1 MGAPLRVLA
10 DTTGDW
16 SEEACRTVAYELTSS
31 LDLGEHRNA
40 LVDTM
45 VWIHMVAADLGERVR
60 AWTGRQYHPSPQHLL
75 SLLHSFSAIVREQH
89 EQHEDQQRFRLMGL
103 DKLRATVEQIEEM
116 QSLLS
121 TKRKRLEDA
130 NSEAND
136 RLHCMVEQQQAA

>member
-75 SLLHSFSAIVREQH
+75 SLLHSFSEIVREQH
-89 EQHEDQQRFRLMGL
+89 EQHEDQQRFRLM
-103 DKLRATVEQIEEM
+103 DRT
-116 QSLLS
+116 SLKCCFLILLTAACAS
-121 TKRKRLEDA
+121 SNDGSASESSCRTDA
-130 NSEAND
+130 
-136 RLHCMVEQQQAA
+136 RC

>member
-1 MGAPLRVLA
+1 MGAPLRVRA

-75 SLLHSFSAIVREQH
+75 SLLHSFSAIVREPVSYTH
-89 EQHEDQQRFRLMGL
+89 LTLPTNRE
-103 DKLRATVEQIEEM
+103 V
-116 QSLLS
+116 
-121 TKRKRLEDA
+121 
-130 NSEAND
+130 
-136 RLHCMVEQQQAA
+136 